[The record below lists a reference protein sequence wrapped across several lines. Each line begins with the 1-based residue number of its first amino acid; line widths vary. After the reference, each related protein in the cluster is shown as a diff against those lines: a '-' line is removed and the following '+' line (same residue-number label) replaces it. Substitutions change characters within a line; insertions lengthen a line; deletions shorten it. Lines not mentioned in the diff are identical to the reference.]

1 MKEALR
7 MSRGTGLRWRGRG
20 LVGTQRVLTQPL
32 WGCCRQPHATL
43 WLTDSASRWQPHACS
58 ERCLGPQQPQHTFQ
72 VGARGGR
79 GGAAD
84 QDRSHHRVC
93 GRCDGP
99 SSITTVICLG
109 SPVTGTAP
117 AITDCPRCRVP
128 LTELTWLR

>member
-72 VGARGGR
+72 VGAQGGR
-79 GGAAD
+79 GALLTRTDPTTGSVVAAM
-84 QDRSHHRVC
+84 
-93 GRCDGP
+93 
-99 SSITTVICLG
+99 
-109 SPVTGTAP
+109 AP
-117 AITDCPRCRVP
+117 AASQQSYVWDLRSLARLQRLRTVP
-128 LTELTWLR
+128 VAGSHSLN

>member
-72 VGARGGR
+72 VGAQGGR
-79 GGAAD
+79 GGALLTRTD
-84 QDRSHHRVC
+84 
-93 GRCDGP
+93 P
-99 SSITTVICLG
+99 TTG
-109 SPVTGTAP
+109 SVVAAMAP
-117 AITDCPRCRVP
+117 AASQQSYVWDLQSLARLQRLRTVP
-128 LTELTWLR
+128 VAGSHSLN